1 MSMLLFTDATLLD
14 CTGRDP
20 AYPAWVLSEDG
31 IIKETGSGKAPGL
44 SGAEAVDCRG
54 KTLMPGL
61 IDGHIHASLFT
72 NDLGDL
78 HRKFLP
84 SMGCFMAA
92 KILEDT
98 LYQGFTTVRDA
109 GGADAGFREA
119 QKQGLIVAPRMQ
131 VCGRVLSMTG
141 GHADVRLPTEIG
153 PCIDGGMLG
162 VIADGVDE
170 VRKAA
175 REQLRRGADYIKV
188 MAGGGCASPSDEPDT
203 VQYSPEELAAIV
215 YEAKAAGKTVLSHN
229 YSNRSMKACAEAG
242 VHSIEHGNYLDRETA
257 RLLKEK
263 GCWLVP
269 TMATY
274 DIMARRGEEFGI
286 PSYFLRKMKEVQ
298 KHSENALAIAFEE
311 GLKIGSGSDV
321 VGSGQPYKA
330 LEVELKA
337 RIMGPMKAILC
348 TTKDNAELMGIS
360 EKVGT
365 IEPGKYA
372 DFLVIDGD
380 PLKDVTVFQN
390 RDKILAIVQ
399 GGKFFKKK
407 L

>member
-1 MSMLLFTDATLLD
+1 MGYLIFTDATLLD
-14 CTGRDP
+14 CTGANP
-20 AYPAWVLSEDG
+20 FYPAWVSAEDG
-31 IIKETGSGKAPGL
+31 FIKEVGSGKAPKL
-44 SGAEAVDCRG
+44 PGAEVIDCKG

-61 IDGHIHASLFT
+61 IEGHIHASLFT
-72 NDLGDL
+72 NDLGEL

-98 LYQGFTTVRDA
+98 LFQGFTTARDA

-119 QKQGLIVAPRMQ
+119 QKQGLITAPRMQ

-141 GHADVRLPTEIG
+141 GHADVRLPTELV
-153 PCIDGGMLG
+153 PSIDGGMLG

-203 VQYSPEELAAIV
+203 IQYSPEELSAIV
-215 YEAKAAGKTVLSHN
+215 YEANAAGKTVLSHN

-242 VHSIEHGNYLDRETA
+242 VHSIEHGNFLDRETA
-257 RLLKEK
+257 RLLKK
-263 GCWLVP
+263 HGCWLVP

-274 DIMARRGEEFGI
+274 DIMARKGEEFGI

-298 KHSENALAIAFEE
+298 KHSENALTIAFEE

-330 LEVELKA
+330 LEIELKA
-337 RIMGPMKAILC
+337 RVMGPMKAILC
-348 TTKDNAELMGIS
+348 TTRDNAELMGMS
-360 EKVGT
+360 DKVGT

-372 DFLVIDGD
+372 DFILLDGN
-380 PLKDVTVFQN
+380 PLDDVTIFQN

-399 GGKFFKKK
+399 GGKFFKKMI
-407 L
+407 